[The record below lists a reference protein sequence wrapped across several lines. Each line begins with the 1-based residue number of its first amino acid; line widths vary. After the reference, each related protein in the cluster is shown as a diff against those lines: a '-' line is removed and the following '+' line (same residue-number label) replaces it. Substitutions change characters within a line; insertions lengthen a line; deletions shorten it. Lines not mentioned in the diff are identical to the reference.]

1 VRKSMSTIIVGEH
14 TLLREGLASLLLHT
28 PYKVI
33 AAAAKTSELK
43 DVRVPPGVRTLVIL
57 QIDGPG
63 GNVEEPSE
71 SIRLLRS
78 LFCDCKIVVVA
89 ETSGP
94 VDMQRIMACA
104 PDGYIL
110 NLRSGVI
117 LVKLLELTLMDQQFL
132 ALPRPAPLRASSRP
146 KSHDHED
153 AANLGDASDTRH
165 GRNGSPLS
173 QREQQ
178 ILTHLVRGNSNKAIA
193 RLCNITESTVKV
205 HLKAILR
212 KTDSRNRTQAAIWA
226 VANGFANEEA
236 VVSPSLDVEPLT
248 ARSQEPLPGS
258 RTNGSLP
265 RLPDNVPP

>member
-1 VRKSMSTIIVGEH
+1 MLRNPPRVSDCFDRSFATAKSSWSRK
-14 TLLREGLASLLLHT
+14 R
-28 PYKVI
+28 
-33 AAAAKTSELK
+33 AA
-43 DVRVPPGVRTLVIL
+43 R
-57 QIDGPG
+57 
-63 GNVEEPSE
+63 
-71 SIRLLRS
+71 
-78 LFCDCKIVVVA
+78 
-89 ETSGP
+89 

-153 AANLGDASDTRH
+153 AADLGDASDTRH

-212 KTDSRNRTQAAIWA
+212 KTDSRNRTKLPSGRSPTDLLTRKLRFRRHLTSSLGLLVLKSRYRVRGPMGRCRACRTTVHHNWTALHPACQLRHPIKSASRLTPLENAA
-226 VANGFANEEA
+226 N
-236 VVSPSLDVEPLT
+236 T
-248 ARSQEPLPGS
+248 
-258 RTNGSLP
+258 
-265 RLPDNVPP
+265 